1 MKAFGLHTRT
11 INTTYIACVA
21 VWLIPSMVA
30 VQKIV
35 KEFRE
40 EEKKIAVKGNRL
52 GLHFQKWEEVDI
64 S

>member
-1 MKAFGLHTRT
+1 
-11 INTTYIACVA
+11 
-21 VWLIPSMVA
+21 MVA